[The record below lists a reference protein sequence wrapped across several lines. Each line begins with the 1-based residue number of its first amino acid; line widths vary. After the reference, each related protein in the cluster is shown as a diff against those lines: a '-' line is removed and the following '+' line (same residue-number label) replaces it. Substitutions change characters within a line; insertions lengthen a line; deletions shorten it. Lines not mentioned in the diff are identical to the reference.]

1 MIYSKLISRWYVE
14 KEICLVYYEKIGK
27 KELKWEVS
35 SDIGKYDNIYKISFK
50 LYNDEGNE
58 KGSKKFLI
66 IRFYHLFWTYIFYM
80 LITCYDNM
88 DTK

>member
-58 KGSKKFLI
+58 KGAKNFSTIATLPFVSDV
-66 IRFYHLFWTYIFYM
+66 FFTSYHTKWFSIF
-80 LITCYDNM
+80 
-88 DTK
+88 

>member
-1 MIYSKLISRWYVE
+1 M
-14 KEICLVYYEKIGK
+14 VYYEKIGK

-58 KGSKKFLI
+58 KGSEIFLTIRTLPFVLDVYLLHVI
-66 IRFYHLFWTYIFYM
+66 IQSGYLYFNFSRKVRAMRF
-80 LITCYDNM
+80 
-88 DTK
+88 

>member
-1 MIYSKLISRWYVE
+1 M
-14 KEICLVYYEKIGK
+14 VYYEKIGK

-58 KGSKKFLI
+58 KGEIFLSFRTLPFVLDVFLLYI
-66 IRFYHLFWTYIFYM
+66 IIQSDYLYFNFSREVRALRF
-80 LITCYDNM
+80 
-88 DTK
+88 

>member
-1 MIYSKLISRWYVE
+1 M
-14 KEICLVYYEKIGK
+14 VYYEKIGK

-58 KGSKKFLI
+58 KGSK
-66 IRFYHLFWTYIFYM
+66 IFP
-80 LITCYDNM
+80 NH
-88 DTK
+88 

>member
-1 MIYSKLISRWYVE
+1 M
-14 KEICLVYYEKIGK
+14 VYYEKIGK

-58 KGSKKFLI
+58 KGAKIFLI
-66 IRFYHLFWTYIFYM
+66 IRTSPFVLDVYILHVNNM
-80 LITCYDNM
+80 L
-88 DTK
+88 